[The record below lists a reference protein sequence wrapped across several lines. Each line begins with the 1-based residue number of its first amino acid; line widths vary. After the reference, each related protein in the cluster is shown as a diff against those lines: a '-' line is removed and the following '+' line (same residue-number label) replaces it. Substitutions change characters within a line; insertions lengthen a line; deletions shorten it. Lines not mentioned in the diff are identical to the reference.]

1 MEEICS
7 ALKTA
12 LVTYLPTY
20 LANYATEQ
28 EPLPALNENAVSG
41 GYVDLD
47 LMKMKQCAFIIPGS
61 QELQQ
66 VAISEATEATTFDV
80 FVFVRGDKLKRLY
93 QKAMRYGAAIK
104 DMFMQDYSIHGAV
117 GQVTINEMDYFDEV
131 EAEDFCKAIRIGLT
145 IYTELEA

>member
-1 MEEICS
+1 MEDICA

-20 LANYATEQ
+20 LSAYATEQ
-28 EPLPALNENAVSG
+28 EPLPSLAENSVVD

-47 LMKMKQCAFIIPGS
+47 KMKLAQCAFIIPNG
-61 QELQQ
+61 QEL
-66 VAISEATEATTFDV
+66 EYEGPTEASEKSTFDI
-80 FVFVRGDKLKRLY
+80 FVFVRKDKLKRLY

-117 GQVTINEMDYFDEV
+117 GQVVINGMDYFDDV
-131 EAEDFCKAIRIGLT
+131 EAEDFCKAIRVGVT